1 MASFHCILQ
10 LWKVFLFH
18 VYLEVNIKGDY
29 KVSHDLPRAGRLHWN
44 LGRTFSKAQISARS
58 IAVSLNTSL
67 GAWSWVP
74 KGNSAPAQLILDNC
88 WLLSPAWFTIT
99 EEPPPSASLAWRDYI
114 LKHHFVNLW
123 SFHYIL
129 VENPIKK
136 CLSCSFPFSFPE
148 LPFTSVSIFSFCNF
162 SGMILSRLL

>member
-1 MASFHCILQ
+1 M
-10 LWKVFLFH
+10 FLPH

-29 KVSHDLPRAGRLHWN
+29 KLSHDLPRAGRLHWN
-44 LGRTFSKAQISARS
+44 LGRTFSKAQISVRS

-67 GAWSWVP
+67 CAWNWLQKEIELLPSWS
-74 KGNSAPAQLILDNC
+74 GTC
-88 WLLSPAWFTIT
+88 WLLSPVWFTIT

-114 LKHHFVNLW
+114 LKHHFMNLW
-123 SFHYIL
+123 SFHYVL

-148 LPFTSVSIFSFCNF
+148 LPFTSDFIFSLWNF
-162 SGMILSRLL
+162 SGMIPSHFV